1 MAGEPALR
9 FENIT
14 IAFPGDG
21 EPLKVVNDVSF
32 AVDPG
37 KCLVIVGESGSGK
50 SMACQALLGIVP
62 SPGEVSGGGIFWGGR
77 NLLQSTPRQWM
88 AVRGAEIAMVFQDPA
103 AALNPLMPVGRQ
115 IVDVVRAHRSV
126 TRAEAERRA
135 VEVLHQ
141 VGFPDPERRMRAYP
155 IELSGGLRQRVA
167 IALALACQPKL
178 IIADEATTNL
188 DVSIQAQIIG
198 LLRDLKDELGLS
210 IVFVTH
216 DLGLAPEIGNEVL
229 VLYAGHAVE
238 RGPVRAVLDRPS
250 HPYTI
255 GLLNSAPTLQSSR
268 AHPLKPIPGQVPALT
283 EIGAGSPFRSRCPV
297 VVPGV
302 CDTRKAGWTTCGD
315 GHFVA
320 CHRYERD
327 GIGGVQ

>member
-1 MAGEPALR
+1 
-9 FENIT
+9 
-14 IAFPGDG
+14 
-21 EPLKVVNDVSF
+21 
-32 AVDPG
+32 
-37 KCLVIVGESGSGK
+37 
-50 SMACQALLGIVP
+50 
-62 SPGEVSGGGIFWGGR
+62 
-77 NLLQSTPRQWM
+77 
-88 AVRGAEIAMVFQDPA
+88 
-103 AALNPLMPVGRQ
+103 MPVGRQ

-135 VEVLHQ
+135 IEVLHQ
-141 VGFPDPERRMRAYP
+141 VGFPDPERRMRSYP

-167 IALALACQPKL
+167 IALALACSPKL

-216 DLGLAPEIGNEVL
+216 DLGLAPEIGDDVL
-229 VLYAGHAVE
+229 VMYAGHAVE

-268 AHPLKPIPGQVPALT
+268 AHPLKPIPGQVPSLADIG
-283 EIGAGSPFRSRCPV
+283 IGAPFRSRCPV
-297 VVPGV
+297 VVPGRCETV
-302 CDTRKAGWTTCGD
+302 KPGWTPCGD
-315 GHFVA
+315 QHVVA
-320 CHRYERD
+320 CHRYALD